1 LGKTAGWLVEES
13 LFEGMEIDVMDVM
26 RLDKLLSNMG
36 YGSRS
41 DIKKMINKGCVTIDG
56 VVIRDPSFK
65 VNHKEAVV
73 TFEGKQVIYRKFTY
87 LMLNKPAGI
96 VSSTDSKDTNV
107 IDILEDRYKY
117 INLFPAGR
125 LDKDTEGLIILT
137 NDGLMAHNILSP
149 KKKVEKKYYVEIDG
163 DITSVQIETL
173 KNGVIL
179 EDGDRCLPSRIE
191 ILENVDILCKLYI
204 YIMEGKYHQVKR
216 MFAAIGRKV
225 TYLKRISVGAI
236 VLDENLAAGE
246 YRELSEIELKNLPVS
261 E

>member
-1 LGKTAGWLVEES
+1 MGT
-13 LFEGMEIDVMDVM
+13 I

-41 DIKKMINKGCVTIDG
+41 EIKKMISRGSVEIDHK
-56 VVIRDPSFK
+56 VMRDPSFK
-65 VNHKEAVV
+65 LDPEKRIIA
-73 TFEGKQVIYRKFTY
+73 FEGQQVFYQKFTY

-96 VSSTDSKDTNV
+96 VSSTESTDTNV
-107 IDILEDRYKY
+107 IDILEEKYKY
-117 INLFPAGR
+117 IKLFPAGR

-149 KKKVEKKYYVEIDG
+149 KKKIEKKYYVEIDG
-163 DITSVQIETL
+163 SLTQDQVETL

-179 EDGDRCLPSRIE
+179 DDGDKCLPARLE
-191 ILENVDILCKLYI
+191 ILEDNNILCKLNL

-216 MFAAIGRKV
+216 MFATMGRQV

-236 VLDENLAAGE
+236 VLDEKLATGE
-246 YRELSEIELKNLPVS
+246 YRELTDMELKNLPVTKD
-261 E
+261 

>member
-1 LGKTAGWLVEES
+1 
-13 LFEGMEIDVMDVM
+13 MEAM
-26 RLDKLLSNMG
+26 RLDKMLSNMG

-41 DIKKMINKGCVTIDG
+41 DIKKMINKGSVSVDG
-56 VVIRDPSFK
+56 KLIRDPSYK
-65 VNHKEAVV
+65 VNPKEAVV
-73 TFEGKQVIYRKFTY
+73 TLDGKQIIYRKFTY

-107 IDILEDRYKY
+107 IDILEDKYKY

-163 DITSVQIETL
+163 SLTLEQIETL

-179 EDGDRCLPSRIE
+179 EDGDRCLPSRLEMIE
-191 ILENVDILCKLYI
+191 VDDILCKLHL

-216 MFAAIGRKV
+216 MFGVLGREV
-225 TYLKRISVGAI
+225 TYLKRISVGEI
-236 VLDENLAAGE
+236 VLDENLAPGE

-261 E
+261 KD